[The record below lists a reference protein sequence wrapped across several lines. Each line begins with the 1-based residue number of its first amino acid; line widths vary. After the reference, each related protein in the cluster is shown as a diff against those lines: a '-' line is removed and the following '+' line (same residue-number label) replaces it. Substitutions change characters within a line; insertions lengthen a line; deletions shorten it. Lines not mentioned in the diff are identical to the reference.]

1 MPTATDIM
9 SRRVHEIDRE
19 ATISDAVLEMNEHN
33 IQSLIV
39 GPQSA
44 TDTYGIMT
52 MRDVVYK
59 VVSKGLSLNEIKVF
73 EVMTKPVIVLLP
85 DLSLKHV
92 ARLFAN
98 NDISRAPVFDAGK
111 LVGMVSLKDL
121 LADVHLVDCL
131 K

>member
-1 MPTATDIM
+1 MPKARDIM
-9 SRRVHEIDRE
+9 SRKVHSISRE
-19 ATISDAVLEMNEHN
+19 ATISEAVLEMNEHN

-39 GPQSA
+39 EPQSP
-44 TDTYGIMT
+44 TDTFGILT

-59 VVSKGLSLNEIKVF
+59 VVSKGLSLNDIRVH

-85 DLSLKHV
+85 DLSVKHV

-98 NDISRAPVFDAGK
+98 TKVSRAPVVEGNR
-111 LVGMVSLKDL
+111 LVGMVTLKDL
-121 LADVHLVDCL
+121 LTDLHLVDCL

>member
-1 MPTATDIM
+1 MPKARDIM
-9 SRRVHEIDRE
+9 SRKVHTIDRE
-19 ATISDAVLEMNEHN
+19 ATISEAVLEMNEHN

-39 GPQSA
+39 RPRSA
-44 TDTYGIMT
+44 TDTFGIMT

-59 VVSKGLSLNEIKVF
+59 VVSKGLSLNEIRVF

-85 DLSLKHV
+85 ELSVKHV

-98 NDISRAPVFDAGK
+98 NKISRAPVVDGNE
-111 LVGMVSLKDL
+111 LVGMVTLKDL
-121 LADVHLVDCL
+121 LTDLHLVDCL

>member
-1 MPTATDIM
+1 MPKARDIM
-9 SRRVHEIDRE
+9 SRKVHTIDRE
-19 ATISDAVLEMNEHN
+19 ATISEAVLEMNEHN

-39 GPQSA
+39 RPRSA
-44 TDTYGIMT
+44 TDTFGIMT

-85 DLSLKHV
+85 ELSVKHV

-98 NDISRAPVFDAGK
+98 TKISRAPVVDGND
-111 LVGMVSLKDL
+111 LVGMVTLKDL
-121 LADVHLVDCL
+121 LTDLHLVDCL

>member
-1 MPTATDIM
+1 MPKARDIM
-9 SRRVHEIDRE
+9 SRKVHAIDRQ
-19 ATISDAVLEMNEHN
+19 ATISEAVLEMNEHN
-33 IQSLIV
+33 VQSLIV
-39 GPQSA
+39 SPQSP

-73 EVMTKPVIVLLP
+73 EVMTKPIIVLLP
-85 DLSLKHV
+85 ELSLKHV

-98 NDISRAPVFDAGK
+98 NNISRAPVFEDGK
-111 LVGMVSLKDL
+111 LVGMVTLKDL
-121 LADVHLVDCL
+121 LTDLHLVDCL